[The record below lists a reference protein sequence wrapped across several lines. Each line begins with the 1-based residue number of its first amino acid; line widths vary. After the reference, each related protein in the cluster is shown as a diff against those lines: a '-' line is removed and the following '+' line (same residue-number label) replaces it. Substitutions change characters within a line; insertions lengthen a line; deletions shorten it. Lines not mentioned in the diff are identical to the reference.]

1 MEREDIKMLVNK
13 WWDIYND
20 SSLDF
25 NAEESE
31 VSEENTFS
39 LPSIMAAVPEPTVSY
54 IPAPSAA

>member
-20 SSLDF
+20 ESLDF

-39 LPSIMAAVPEPTVSY
+39 IPSIMAAGLELAGSY
-54 IPAPSAA
+54 IPAPPAA